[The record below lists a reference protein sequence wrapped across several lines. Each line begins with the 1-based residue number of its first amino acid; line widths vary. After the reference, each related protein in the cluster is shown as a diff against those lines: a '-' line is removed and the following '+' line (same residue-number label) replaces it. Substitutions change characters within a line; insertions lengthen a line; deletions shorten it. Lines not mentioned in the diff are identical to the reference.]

1 MKYSKN
7 GYKRNSEDVNN
18 PYNIIPSGNITMK
31 GVDFPVMGTD
41 DYGNQKL
48 MMPGGEYI
56 FPGNNVFEVPLAQ
69 MGHEV
74 KKRKGKRE
82 NEDGSHSTHLM
93 KTETIDGIN
102 WFSFP
107 SLFQN
112 DDGEWIDMSEDE
124 DWKLAAME
132 AEKRGELYHFGT
144 NKAEAIKFGEGSWKA
159 KNKSILEMQRG
170 GSLPKAQDGVD
181 YSITKQGYRPIDDQ
195 FFDSFQDR
203 HYKCGES
210 DGCVL
215 RPTRSLGYN
224 TGDNSLFASY
234 NPEIEVPLFGADR
247 IRGGGTVFAG
257 GLEGRGNL
265 NYDFNTNKPSLLT
278 ELTATGRLGFN
289 KYGRRREG
297 QGLVNPFTNKRM
309 DEFDPKTEFGI
320 QAGYDV
326 LNNKMKDVGL
336 YGRYGI
342 LDANLGYNL
351 NNKQVQAG
359 IGLRFQDGGSLRK
372 FQGDVGGSETKNKA
386 TVFIGDDRDG
396 MFEEDFNRM
405 KGDLDKKYGVDNYQV
420 IRAADIQNEMSNTLN
435 SGKTPVDFSIDEYN
449 RLKKL
454 RDGRGDLLINQ
465 AYETYKNNFPNHH
478 LSQYNTLNEM
488 YEDQSG
494 TAEDQMRRMNHYEE
508 YTMRPSYDAA
518 FENDEEYIQ
527 TRDNFS
533 DYSQNKGAYD
543 KQQNAFKSLSSE
555 DKLKYYK
562 TYFENM
568 GEGSDVYM
576 LKHGDNMFLSK
587 AGTLSEGTRSDF
599 DYGSTPGK
607 IDTFAE
613 AMTAWGPAT
622 TGTCYM
628 GVCDGLPGAAHI
640 ANETGMTTKAQ
651 QGNWAGYYD
660 RSGTYG
666 EDQTFDEQF
675 FNPHN
680 TDPNKSG
687 GIYNTYTKEGDRVKI
702 VPEHYEKLNPYFLGP
717 DSSKWDDHWNKA
729 LGGSLPKAQF
739 GRNSIMS
746 GNAYGLRPEGSTGVM
761 GDVYDKTGVTDGK
774 WDWLLGTTETG
785 GAQGAAISNILDV
798 LSVPGN
804 LITEGVEYFGERGDK
819 EFNFSDA
826 MPGFSGDFSFT
837 NMHGEPTKTVSGTTG
852 EDGKPLVENFWG
864 ALATDILT
872 DPSTWVGAGAAK
884 NTVKSTPNII
894 TQLGKK
900 TDEIV
905 EAVNKKIKPKT
916 VYNAAPT
923 NTGVEAMESG
933 VYGKNINTKTQ
944 EILDNNVWATQ
955 NPLES
960 TKYLAG
966 DHATNSIR
974 KGLLTG
980 EPMTLTEY
988 QVRFPWLTGDVST
1001 NKNIL
1006 DLKKSQGVIPN
1017 TNEFLIPKNR
1027 NLINRFLYPEV
1038 KSTDLQPIPKHLMS
1052 DPMFNPNHYN
1062 LSYGSSNNF
1071 SKPYTYIGDQIRGA
1085 TGHADMPYGFN
1096 NAVNYTDHGAYMIDD
1111 GIDYNNLVNKWQD
1124 EKGFNMYKRK
1134 HGGSLPQFQKKG
1146 ENSYQVEVIQY
1157 PLGYDGGQGGMLPGH
1172 IESRYL
1178 GDLSGT
1184 DYEGQKGYV
1193 NRWVNSGN
1201 RPVTYNAEED
1211 YENGVRTS
1219 ILNLNEEEFAHYMK
1233 TAQTFTPGDKTD
1245 LPKFMGKDYR
1255 GKPFYLPTA
1264 WGGDDTDYDLVNSN
1278 CADGV
1283 CSALGLDGDYT
1294 LAGITT
1300 PQKVM
1305 DAIKEDK
1312 RTESSTGNK
1321 RIREVVLDSF
1331 TPILNQFDLN
1341 QTPTEALNNTVDFIG
1356 GTATQGFKDVGNS
1369 INSFFGGSSN
1379 YWKEGGERWENT
1391 NQIEEYQAY
1400 FKNPKL
1406 IDKSWGKD
1414 STTALK
1420 IKEAVDNN
1428 IFYNELPDYLKGVDT
1443 WKSTSSSM
1451 DVDKEL
1457 KILEKAQDGTETNV
1471 SFDDLEKGIR
1481 HVESLNGTLMKNKQ
1495 SSASGYYGDLF
1506 DNLDY
1511 DGTRAEFIADTTYQK
1526 NHFIKRYNGEVT
1538 DVPGLESNGQDIY
1551 NEYKDQVDFTYTPTQ
1566 IAALSNMLG
1575 RQGTRKYFGDVLRDE
1590 KTLEEVF
1597 PHLYGDERQLGKDG
1611 KPLENKTPDEYI
1623 NKFTDAISKKRGGE
1637 FTNKIKRLKEQ
1648 LAKYNKGGLIS
1659 PLAEQE
1665 LVKLKMI
1672 KPKMQNGAEVKKPY
1686 VIKRGDNLSTIA
1698 RDNNMSLS
1706 EILSLNPRYKNDPSK
1721 IGVNQVLQL
1730 SDAPVE
1736 NSDTPDLYYTVKK
1749 GDSLSK
1755 IASKYGVRYQ
1765 DIQSINGINNPSL
1778 IKPGKKL
1785 RLPDNVDRSRKH
1797 VQEQI
1802 KRAESVY
1809 TPSIS
1814 EVNVDQNVNIN
1825 VPWAKR
1831 VKIDGEWVTQGKRNT
1846 KTEINKM
1853 EQADRIVEGM
1863 KEIHPKSFETSTYKV
1878 KSGDNLSTIAAN
1890 NNMTITELEKAN
1902 NIDRNNDIQVGQDIK
1917 ISKPTGKPYI
1927 VVDEKLGRMHLYYP
1941 GQDKPAKSYPI
1952 LTGANEGD
1960 AQTVTKIGIF
1970 KDGEKLDQDALNKAM
1985 KDNLPEG
1992 TDWTVDNL
2000 LEFGEGYT
2008 SEADWDAGN
2017 KQTGAGVYTI
2027 GMINEDSGYYDDSG
2041 NNNPTPSF
2049 VLNNSN
2055 GAEVPMVIH
2064 TAPSKNDGRV
2074 ENLNDNNASNNRVT
2088 NGCINGKCE
2097 DLTELYNTPGV
2108 GKGTMIYVLPEDAGN
2123 NFVFENGE
2131 INYYT
2136 SRENQTDALKYIDE
2150 RGEEQDGHGIANK
2163 TTTNYKP
2170 INITFD
2176 KNYYQTNSKRYDGT
2190 AAGEEEEFVNNTQP
2204 FLNSI
2209 VDNKKLLMDKL
2220 GMDGDMYND
2229 LSMIAFGIYGYESGM
2244 GDEGSAGENLLKAG
2258 LKYTGI
2264 QDTSPDVKSKYD
2276 TYGVDGDGN
2285 SVGWTQIRWNQL
2297 DDTEKAALKKIDIT
2311 SNDQLMDPANAA
2323 KATTAILYKRY
2334 QNQISRADKNSEDF
2348 DIFTALPKK
2357 WNKGEGYTD
2366 VVNTYMDYIDLTE
2379 TDVDDVDNKLI
2390 VKGEYKDD
2398 NIESNE
2404 RMSNKPIEEKILN
2417 MGETIAHEYNQSDY
2431 IKPSVDAVV
2440 EGVEGVGDWIGE
2452 TADDVS
2458 EWWDEVD
2465 LNPFYKSGGEFGIDN
2480 QVQFYNDYINGLYKN
2495 TKQEKK
2501 SKKMY
2506 DKLNRLYY
2514 NDSKQNNMHQLDVME
2529 SIKRQG

>member
-18 PYNIIPSGNITMK
+18 PYNVIPSGNITMK

-56 FPGNNVFEVPLAQ
+56 FPGNNVFEVPLQ
-69 MGHEV
+69 NLPRH
-74 KKRKGKRE
+74 
-82 NEDGSHSTHLM
+82 
-93 KTETIDGIN
+93 
-102 WFSFP
+102 
-107 SLFQN
+107 FQ
-112 DDGEWIDMSEDE
+112 
-124 DWKLAAME
+124 
-132 AEKRGELYHFGT
+132 
-144 NKAEAIKFGEGSWKA
+144 
-159 KNKSILEMQRG
+159 QG
-170 GSLPKAQDGVD
+170 GSLPKAQNGVD
-181 YSITKQGYRPIDDQ
+181 YSITKQGYRPMDDQ
-195 FFDSFQDR
+195 FFDSYQDR
-203 HYKCGES
+203 NYKCSET
-210 DGCVL
+210 DGCIL
-215 RPTRSLGYN
+215 RPTRSIGYN

-247 IRGGGTVFAG
+247 IRGGGTVLAG

-278 ELTATGRLGFN
+278 ELTATGRLGYN

-359 IGLRFQDGGSLRK
+359 IGLRFQDGGSLPK
-372 FQGDVGGSETKNKA
+372 AQAGINEFEINNFGHIETEKGYDEDA
-386 TVFIGDDRDG
+386 L
-396 MFEEDFNRM
+396 FEFAKDKYKKVNTASQ
-405 KGDLDKKYGVDNYQV
+405 KSDLVTK
-420 IRAADIQNEMSNTLN
+420 LN
-435 SGKTPVDFSIDEYN
+435 SPAFRQRY
-449 RLKKL
+449 KKN
-454 RDGRGDLLINQ
+454 IFNI
-465 AYETYKNNFPNHH
+465 T
-478 LSQYNTLNEM
+478 
-488 YEDQSG
+488 
-494 TAEDQMRRMNHYEE
+494 
-508 YTMRPSYDAA
+508 
-518 FENDEEYIQ
+518 
-527 TRDNFS
+527 
-533 DYSQNKGAYD
+533 
-543 KQQNAFKSLSSE
+543 
-555 DKLKYYK
+555 
-562 TYFENM
+562 
-568 GEGSDVYM
+568 GE
-576 LKHGDNMFLSK
+576 
-587 AGTLSEGTRSDF
+587 TLSEEELTNRINQQSDF
-599 DYGSTPGK
+599 TEAGPDFHVKMPYVTNSPNKGYKRSHTPYISPFSGYNADGEKVGLGQGKLEWRNNKGLYQQKNNNDTEGNLFGSTYFSDVTNPDFPELAKYPYIPMLMDHRDPYIMGDNQVVPFDDANST
-607 IDTFAE
+607 IVHEYAHSYNTDDSPLFNPAGEDFASVDE
-613 AMTAWGPAT
+613 NKYDESGNLISKGNFSM
-622 TGTCYM
+622 
-628 GVCDGLPGAAHI
+628 LPGDKYKGWLS
-640 ANETGMTTKAQ
+640 NLF
-651 QGNWAGYYD
+651 
-660 RSGTYG
+660 G
-666 EDQTFDEQF
+666 EDYFDEDKNKHGTWAMHPWEISSIKSETEAQLKNNNIWDNTKGEF
-675 FNPHN
+675 GEGNLNNMLKLNSRLDLGGPERDHLNRMGYSSLERMNYDNKRTIKNQDDVNWSIDNNPNDYILDNIINAEDNASMDMDAFNTIFNNSQSNLKDKQKYSDYNSLLEDYTNGNKRKKKKATEIIN
-680 TDPNKSG
+680 TINKDVKNQINQG
-687 GIYNTYTKEGDRVKI
+687 YNTENENYQIEYNKKKGEVLPKLEKYFNEIAMENGDQPTMAK
-702 VPEHYEKLNPYFLGP
+702 F
-717 DSSKWDDHWNKA
+717 
-729 LGGSLPKAQF
+729 GGSLPKAQEGF
-739 GRNSIMS
+739 IGPQLPTNESKGLQSRHNSREKNKVIQGVNQGLAFNEEWINSKMANNMLLNSTGSQEHADFITNARAYQLENSGRVKVHDTQPEGKTSGGNSHSNNGNINVFPYGYNVTEMGS
-746 GNAYGLRPEGSTGVM
+746 HEGSHSSDRPLSKDDAYALSSWGDILLDIPLKSINGWANFLDGGNAIDPSNYSYPQQYTSKRLIPDSDVNMMNDFRTNNNLEDNEYDLIVKKQQEALDQLYQKDELTDVEEEEIDMLEESIASKTDWADYVGRDTETRARLMAIRNGANNLG
-761 GDVYDKTGVTDGK
+761 VYDPFNDKVSPDIMEQ
-774 WDWLLGTTETG
+774 LLNTEFEP
-785 GAQGAAISNILDV
+785 N
-798 LSVPGN
+798 
-804 LITEGVEYFGERGDK
+804 DK
-819 EFNFSDA
+819 GFDPLQQLKDIYSD
-826 MPGFSGDFSFT
+826 
-837 NMHGEPTKTVSGTTG
+837 
-852 EDGKPLVENFWG
+852 
-864 ALATDILT
+864 
-872 DPSTWVGAGAAK
+872 
-884 NTVKSTPNII
+884 
-894 TQLGKK
+894 
-900 TDEIV
+900 DEIRIMLNEV
-905 EAVNKKIKPKT
+905 ASKKQNGT
-916 VYNAAPT
+916 QQGNQ
-923 NTGVEAMESG
+923 
-933 VYGKNINTKTQ
+933 YGISD
-944 EILDNNVWATQ
+944 EDMG
-955 NPLES
+955 NPLLS
-960 TKYLAG
+960 KY
-966 DHATNSIR
+966 
-974 KGLLTG
+974 
-980 EPMTLTEY
+980 
-988 QVRFPWLTGDVST
+988 
-1001 NKNIL
+1001 
-1006 DLKKSQGVIPN
+1006 
-1017 TNEFLIPKNR
+1017 
-1027 NLINRFLYPEV
+1027 
-1038 KSTDLQPIPKHLMS
+1038 
-1052 DPMFNPNHYN
+1052 
-1062 LSYGSSNNF
+1062 
-1071 SKPYTYIGDQIRGA
+1071 
-1085 TGHADMPYGFN
+1085 
-1096 NAVNYTDHGAYMIDD
+1096 
-1111 GIDYNNLVNKWQD
+1111 
-1124 EKGFNMYKRK
+1124 
-1134 HGGSLPQFQKKG
+1134 GGSLPQFQKKG

-1157 PLGYDGGQGGMLPGH
+1157 PLGYDGGQGGMPPGH

-1193 NRWVNSGN
+1193 NRWVDKGN
-1201 RPVTYNAEED
+1201 KPVSYNAETD
-1211 YENGVRTS
+1211 YQDGVRTS
-1219 ILNLNEEEFAHYMK
+1219 ILNLNKKEFDHYMK
-1233 TAQTFTPGDKTD
+1233 TAQTFTSGDKTD
-1245 LPKFMGKDYR
+1245 LPEFMGKDYR
-1255 GKPFYLPTA
+1255 GNPLNVPTA

-1283 CSALGLDGDYT
+1283 CDALGLDGNYST
-1294 LAGITT
+1294 LGVTT
-1300 PQKVM
+1300 PQQVM
-1305 DAIKEDK
+1305 DAIKKDK
-1312 RTESSTGNK
+1312 RTQSSTGNK
-1321 RIREVVLDSF
+1321 NYGETVLQGVLNPLDMITESAEESAEFYIDLAKGVQNDIVKNSSDF
-1331 TPILNQFDLN
+1331 TGGLINLD
-1341 QTPTEALNNTVDFIG
+1341 QTPSEAWKNTKEWW
-1356 GTATQGFKDVGNS
+1356 GF
-1369 INSFFGGSSN
+1369 
-1379 YWKEGGERWENT
+1379 KEGGERWENT

-1831 VKIDGEWVTQGKRNT
+1831 VKVDGKWVTQGKRNT

-1863 KEIHPKSFETSTYKV
+1863 KEIHPKSFETNTYKV

-1917 ISKPTGKPYI
+1917 INKPTGKPYI

-1970 KDGEKLDQDALNKAM
+1970 KDGVKIDQDELNQAM
-1985 KDNLPEG
+1985 KDNNISS
-1992 TDWTVDNL
+1992 VDEL
-2000 LEFGEGYT
+2000 MEVEGYT
-2008 SEADWDAGN
+2008 SKTDWDAGN
-2017 KQTGAGVYTI
+2017 KQTGAGIYTI

-2136 SRENQTDALKYIDE
+2136 SRENQTDALTYIDE
-2150 RGEEQDGHGIANK
+2150 RGEEQKGHGIANK

-2258 LKYTGI
+2258 LKFTGV
-2264 QDTSPDVKSKYD
+2264 QDTSPDVKSKYN
-2276 TYGVDGDGN
+2276 TYGVDGAGN

-2323 KATTAILYKRY
+2323 IATTAILYKRY
-2334 QNQISRADKNSEDF
+2334 QNQISRADKNSEGF
-2348 DIFTALPKK
+2348 DIFTELPKK
-2357 WNKGEGYTD
+2357 WNKGKGYTD

-2398 NIESNE
+2398 NIESNK
-2404 RMSNKPIEEKILN
+2404 RMSNTPIEEKILN

-2440 EGVEGVGDWIGE
+2440 EGVEGVGNWIGE

-2514 NDSKQNNMHQLDVME
+2514 NDSKQNNIHQLDVME